1 MSKEVYIM
9 TRFYCSGFDLN
20 NIFGHGLGDML
31 KAELKDMKSI
41 VYIPG
46 GVEKIKKTKEKYIPN
61 FTDNFKKAGIVFE
74 TVNLI
79 TPDILSEQAKEMIK
93 NASFVMLMGGDPFK
107 QKELCEKLG
116 IMDGLKNYK
125 GIMLGFSAGAMLM
138 SKYIIVTPCSEEYPD
153 FHIEP
158 GLNLDGISIYPHNN
172 TADTEYPDELVSGEE
187 TYKKYDL
194 IQVAKQYGNFY
205 LLQDYNRP
213 DGLTD
218 VSFIKS
224 SKGQIELCHEN
235 NGRIWTVG
243 KTIDLVLCPQK
254 TPNMPKII
262 NPGKEY

>member
-1 MSKEVYIM
+1 M
-9 TRFYCSGFDLN
+9 TRYYCSGFDVN

-46 GVEKIKKTKEKYIPN
+46 DVEKIKKTKEKYIPN

-116 IMDGLKNYK
+116 IMDELKNYK
-125 GIMLGFSAGAMLM
+125 GIIVGFSAGAMLM
-138 SKYIIVTPCSEEYPD
+138 SKYIIITPCSEEYPD

-172 TADTEYPDELVSGEE
+172 TADTEYPDKLVSGDE
-187 TYKKYDL
+187 TYKKSDL
-194 IQVAKQYGNFY
+194 IQVAKQYGKFY
-205 LLQDYNRP
+205 LLQDNEREN
-213 DGLTD
+213 GSVD
-218 VSFIKS
+218 VSLIKVS
-224 SKGQIELCHEN
+224 NGNIEYYTEN
-235 NGRIWTVG
+235 DGKIWMVDKSVEMVFG
-243 KTIDLVLCPQK
+243 PKKLPEMQK
-254 TPNMPKII
+254 IAKSDR
-262 NPGKEY
+262 EY